1 MQKRSSKNTSVN
13 THHLPAI
20 YHKVNWR
27 HYACAADDYHV
38 FDIGCGQLATQYMAY
53 DKLKQFGIQKFY
65 PWDPNHRCIISKTKT
80 VIEMSKTN
88 TNKVILCANVLNV
101 IDDDSALNSLIALIC
116 DISVIQEPSG
126 IYHMNPVFVSV
137 YEGDRSGVGRQTKQD
152 CWQRNERL
160 CIYLE
165 KFNDYIKK
173 KYNHNSNFFKIKYGM
188 IIGTIQYGGHIS
200 YET

>member
-65 PWDPNHRCIISKTKT
+65 PWDPNHRCMISKTKT

-101 IDDDSALNSLIALIC
+101 IDDGSCKVNGFCKVVDGGTATAS
-116 DISVIQEPSG
+116 DTGYRVIQRVTDN
-126 IYHMNPVFVSV
+126 IVKIVF
-137 YEGDRSGVGRQTKQD
+137 R
-152 CWQRNERL
+152 
-160 CIYLE
+160 
-165 KFNDYIKK
+165 
-173 KYNHNSNFFKIKYGM
+173 
-188 IIGTIQYGGHIS
+188 
-200 YET
+200 